1 MDMTMS
7 IAATSVMM
15 SQRQIEQDFS
25 VSLMKDAMAQGA
37 QQALSLVEDMAQ
49 TAPVRFGAPGS
60 LLNVLA

>member
-15 SQRQIEQDFS
+15 NAQQMQQSYD
-25 VSLMKDAMAQGA
+25 VSLLKNAMANQA
-37 QQALSLVEDMAQ
+37 QQALSLVKDMAQ
-49 TAPVRFGAPGS
+49 AAPVRFGAPGS